1 MNSAR
6 IKAIEAEYLSPGIS
20 EEARLAEIVFER
32 GEGTRLYDTDGNSYL
47 DFSAGIFTQGVGHGH
62 PHVVDRLKK
71 QIDQLWNVHDCSQPA
86 RAELCLHLSE
96 CFPDELQRFAFFS
109 TGAEAVEAAI
119 RAVLAAASPQRQRMA
134 ALRYG
139 FHGKT
144 QGARSL
150 VHWDVGFSAF
160 SGNSVLGYSANCY
173 RCPLGRTYPACD
185 MQCAMLV
192 AKHVA
197 TKDNISALF
206 FEPIQGAAGVIVP
219 PKEYWEIIQRECRQ
233 NGVMLVADEIV
244 TAGGRSGYFLACEY
258 YGLKP
263 DLVMAAK
270 GLSSGFPFSV
280 LAGKHELIAEGA
292 FAATGA
298 SSSTYGGNPLSCTAA
313 SATLDV
319 LKQENVIADVARKGK
334 LLGDGL
340 KELART
346 HAEIGDV
353 RGIGLLWA
361 LEFVS
366 DPAAKIGSSE
376 LARAFYT
383 RTLELGARVC
393 IGGNVVRIGPPLN
406 VDDADIQEALTIF
419 DQVLGELH
427 AARRA
432 A

>member
-1 MNSAR
+1 MNS
-6 IKAIEAEYLSPGIS
+6 IEVKTIEDDYLSPGIS
-20 EEARLAEIVFER
+20 EEARLAEMAFVR
-32 GEGTRLYDTDGNSYL
+32 GSGSRLYDAEGKAYL
-47 DFSAGIFTQGVGHGH
+47 DFSAGIFTQNVGHGH
-62 PHVVDRLKK
+62 PQVVERLK
-71 QIDQLWNVHDCSQPA
+71 QQVDQLWNVHDCSHPP

-96 CFPDELQRFAFFS
+96 CFPDDLQRFAFFS

-119 RAVLAAASPQRQRMA
+119 RAVLAAASPKRQRMA

-173 RCPLGRTYPACD
+173 RCPLGRTYPSCD

-192 AKHVA
+192 AKHIA
-197 TKDNISALF
+197 SKDNISALF
-206 FEPIQGAAGVIVP
+206 FEPVQGAAGVIVP
-219 PKEYWEIIQRECRQ
+219 PKEYWEIIQRECQQ
-233 NGVMLVADEIV
+233 NGVMMVADEIV

-263 DLVMAAK
+263 DLVTAAK

-280 LAGKHELIAEGA
+280 LAGKESLMAEGP
-292 FAATGA
+292 FAGGGA

-313 SATLDV
+313 SATLQV
-319 LKQENVIADVARKGK
+319 LKEENVISDVTRKGK

-340 KELART
+340 KQLAQ
-346 HAEIGDV
+346 EYPVIGDV
-353 RGIGLLWA
+353 RGLGLLWA

-366 DPAAKIGSSE
+366 DPTTQRACAE
-376 LARAFYT
+376 TARAFYK
-383 RTLELGARVC
+383 RALELGVRVC
-393 IGGNVVRIGPPLN
+393 LGGNVVRIGPPLN
-406 VDDADIQEALTIF
+406 VDDADIKTVIETF
-419 DQVLGELH
+419 DQVLKELQSARK
-427 AARRA
+427 AA
-432 A
+432 

>member
-1 MNSAR
+1 MNS
-6 IKAIEAEYLSPGIS
+6 IQVKTIEADYLAPGIS
-20 EEARLAEIVFER
+20 EEARLADMAFVR
-32 GEGTRLYDTDGNSYL
+32 GEGCYLYDAEGKAYL
-47 DFSAGIFTQGVGHGH
+47 DFAAGIFTQNIGHGH
-62 PHVVDRLKK
+62 PQLVERLK
-71 QIDQLWNVHDCSQPA
+71 QQVDQLWNVHDSSHPA
-86 RAELCLHLSE
+86 RAQLCLHLSE

-119 RAVLAAASPQRQRMA
+119 RAVLAAASPKRQRMA

-173 RCPLGRTYPACD
+173 RCPLGRTYPSCD

-192 AKHVA
+192 AKHIA
-197 TKDNISALF
+197 SKDNISALF
-206 FEPIQGAAGVIVP
+206 FEPVQGAAGVIVP
-219 PKEYWEIIQRECRQ
+219 PKEYWDIIQRECRQ
-233 NGVMLVADEIV
+233 SGVMLVADEIV

-263 DLVMAAK
+263 DLVTAAK

-280 LAGKHELIAEGA
+280 LAGKEALMAEGA
-292 FAATGA
+292 FAAPGA

-313 SATLDV
+313 AATLDI
-319 LKQENVIADVARKGK
+319 LKTEHVIDDVTRKGR

-340 KELART
+340 KQLARD
-346 HAEIGDV
+346 HAMIGDA
-353 RGIGLLWA
+353 RGLGLLWA

-366 DPAAKIGSSE
+366 DPIAKTPDSDM
-376 LARAFYT
+376 AKAFYT
-383 RTLELGARVC
+383 RALALGARVC
-393 IGGNVVRIGPPLN
+393 VGGNIVRIGPPLTI
-406 VDDADIQEALTIF
+406 DDAEIQEALRIF
-419 DQVLGELH
+419 DQVLGELRQARI
-427 AARRA
+427 AA
-432 A
+432 